1 MEDYN
6 NPDEEIIL
14 LKNNLMSSYPYSHK
28 SVNSREIS
36 DSILQH
42 ENEKI
47 GRFFEDNIREVIQAK
62 LGLKPAEFSRVFR
75 YREINIGQSTNIKI
89 VSLNFPQD
97 VEYNSQIYTITMNE
111 NGSLS
116 LLNKNNTNKTPT
128 LIDANKE
135 IKTKERNIEIFISK
149 LKKFEM
155 DGAFQLKNFDLK
167 LFDQKEISILH
178 YGINKNE
185 EKDFE
190 YIVIEAKLSNNKA
203 TEMIKQLKRDK
214 FYLSKMTNKKILYC
228 GFVNSNELIHD
239 ISYTLSDLSC
249 IIIGLKSYFFG
260 MDMTKFYNW
269 PFINNT
275 NKELAELKSQVR
287 GLEDRVGGLENR
299 VGALENRVGALE
311 KSMQDLIKEVKTMNS
326 NINLLLAKKR
336 KKKENEDDDKDDK
349 DDNFL
354 KKKTKHDNFDS

>member
-1 MEDYN
+1 
-6 NPDEEIIL
+6 
-14 LKNNLMSSYPYSHK
+14 MSSYPYSHK

-97 VEYNSQIYTITMNE
+97 VEFNSQIYTITMNE

-116 LLNKNNTNKTPT
+116 LLNKNNANNTPT
-128 LIDANKE
+128 LIDANEE

-155 DGAFQLKNFDLK
+155 DGTFQLKIFDLK

-203 TEMIKQLKRDK
+203 IEMIKQLKRDK
-214 FYLSKMTNKKILYC
+214 FYLEKMTNKKILYC
-228 GFVNSNELIHD
+228 GIINSNELVHD
-239 ISYTLSDLSC
+239 ISYTLSDFSC

-287 GLEDRVGGLENR
+287 GLEDRVGG
-299 VGALENRVGALE
+299 LENRVGALE